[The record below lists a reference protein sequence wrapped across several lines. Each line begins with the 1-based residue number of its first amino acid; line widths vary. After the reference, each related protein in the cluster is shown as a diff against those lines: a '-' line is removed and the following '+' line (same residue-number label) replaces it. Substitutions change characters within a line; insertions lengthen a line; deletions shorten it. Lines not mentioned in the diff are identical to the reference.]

1 MMDAWREPFFWAL
14 LSMTALVAGDAIA
27 ANVLPRSRALGLAI
41 IGSFMLGRTLLVL
54 PFCAQPRFELAGATP
69 LGLGLMLAGLAIML
83 PVLRV
88 DFSTGPSPTEAL
100 RTSGVYGF
108 VRHPG
113 YLGSLLLGL
122 GWAILFR
129 STIGVAL
136 TPVWWLAS
144 VFHALIE
151 EASLERSHG
160 AAYREYRARVPGRM
174 LPGLPI

>member
-1 MMDAWREPFFWAL
+1 MEILRDPLFWAFF
-14 LSMTALVAGDAIA
+14 SMTALVAGDGIA
-27 ANVLPRSRALGLAI
+27 ANVLPRSRALGLVV

-54 PFCAQPRFELAGATP
+54 PFCAQPRFELVGATP
-69 LGLGLMLAGLAIML
+69 LGIGLMLVGLAIML

-88 DFSTGPSPTEAL
+88 DFSTGPDASEGL

-113 YLGSLLLGL
+113 YLGSMLLGL
-122 GWAILFR
+122 GWSVVFR
-129 STIGVAL
+129 SSLGVAL
-136 TPVWWLAS
+136 TPAWWLAS

-151 EASLERSHG
+151 EASLERAYG
-160 AAYREYRARVPGRM
+160 AAYREYKARVRGRM